1 MTNEEI
7 ARLKALASS
16 VNPADAYTADVDRS
30 HDVAEV
36 LRTFAPEVLRTF
48 APVLGELE
56 RVTAENEALRAALVR
71 VHGIA
76 QTLAEGAPHGNGC
89 PLRSGE
95 CVCGLNDRARELFAP
110 ELLALMEVTK

>member
-1 MTNEEI
+1 MTSEEI
-7 ARLKALASS
+7 AKLKVLASS
-16 VNPADAYTADVDRS
+16 VNPADAYTADDDRS
-30 HDVAEV
+30 YDVAEV
-36 LRTFAPEVLRTF
+36 LRNF

-56 RVTAENEALRAALVR
+56 RVTAENEARRAALVR

-95 CVCGLNDRARELFAP
+95 CVCGLDDRTQELLAP

>member
-7 ARLKALASS
+7 ARLKVLASS
-16 VNPADAYTADVDRS
+16 VNPVDAYTADVERS
-30 HDVAEV
+30 HDVADV
-36 LRTFAPEVLRTF
+36 LRNF
-48 APVLGELE
+48 APVMGELE